1 LLWLLMAGK
10 RMTSTEIWLRLIDI
24 GELYGERM
32 VLIARRLQLEGQ
44 VDHVLL
50 TSLGLTKKQTEKF
63 FACSEHVIERSLCW
77 LGEADHHLICAD
89 SALYPAQ
96 LRAISD
102 FPGALFIKGDP
113 TVLSSAQLAVVGSR
127 AHSWYGQRWGTLFCE
142 TLAQAGL
149 TITSGLACGID
160 GIAHRAALAVQ
171 GKSVAVLGNG
181 LFEIYPR
188 RHASLASHIISGGGA
203 VVSEFSLATP
213 PWPGNFP
220 RRNRIISG
228 LSQGVFVV
236 EAMLRSGSL
245 VTAKCAVEQG
255 REVFALPGAV
265 GSPGSEGTHWLIKQ
279 GATPIT
285 AAEEILESLRYGLNW
300 LSDEPEMALYSSDQ
314 EEVALPFPELLANVG
329 DEATPVDV
337 VAERAGQPVPVTVA
351 QLLELE
357 LAGWIAAVPGGYVRL
372 RRACHVR
379 RTDVF
384 V

>member
-1 LLWLLMAGK
+1 
-10 RMTSTEIWLRLIDI
+10 MTSTEIWLRLIDI
-24 GELYGERM
+24 GELYGEKM
-32 VLIARRLQLEGQ
+32 VSIAQQLQREAHI
-44 VDHVLL
+44 DAVLL
-50 TSLGLTKKQTEKF
+50 RGLGLTQKQSNKF
-63 FACSEHVIERSLCW
+63 MSCSQQVLDRTLAW
-77 LGEADHHLICAD
+77 LDEPGNQLLCAD
-89 SALYPAQ
+89 SAQYPAQ
-96 LRAISD
+96 LRAIND
-102 FPGALFIKGDP
+102 YPGALFVKGDP
-113 TVLSSAQLAVVGSR
+113 EVLASVQLAVVGSR
-127 AHSWYGQRWGTLFCE
+127 AHSWYGQRWGKIFCE

-160 GIAHRAALAVQ
+160 GIAHRAALTAR

-181 LFEIYPR
+181 LSDIYPR
-188 RHASLASHIISGGGA
+188 RHASLAKEIISSGGA
-203 VVSEFSLATP
+203 VISEFSLATP

-228 LSQGVFVV
+228 LSKGVFVV
-236 EAMLRSGSL
+236 EAQLRSGSL
-245 VTAKCAVEQG
+245 VTAKYALEQG

-265 GSPGSEGTHWLIKQ
+265 GNPGCEGTHWLIKQ
-279 GATPIT
+279 GATPVT
-285 AAEEILESLRYGLNW
+285 AAEEILENLRYGLIW
-300 LSDEPEMALYSSDQ
+300 LPDESENRLYSLDQ

-329 DEATPVDV
+329 DEVTPVDV

-372 RRACHVR
+372 RRASHVR

>member
-1 LLWLLMAGK
+1 MAGK

-24 GELYGERM
+24 GELYGEKM
-32 VLIARRLQLEGQ
+32 VSIAQQLQREAHI
-44 VDHVLL
+44 DAVLL
-50 TSLGLTKKQTEKF
+50 RGLGLTQKQSNKF
-63 FACSEHVIERSLCW
+63 MSCSQQVLDRTLAW
-77 LGEADHHLICAD
+77 LDEPGNQLLCAD
-89 SALYPAQ
+89 SAQYPAQ
-96 LRAISD
+96 LRAIND
-102 FPGALFIKGDP
+102 YPGALFVKGDP
-113 TVLSSAQLAVVGSR
+113 EVLASVQLAVVGSR
-127 AHSWYGQRWGTLFCE
+127 AHSWYGQRWGKIFCE

-160 GIAHRAALAVQ
+160 GIAHRAALTAR

-181 LFEIYPR
+181 LSDIYPR
-188 RHASLASHIISGGGA
+188 RHASLAKEIISSGGA
-203 VVSEFSLATP
+203 VISEFSLATP

-228 LSQGVFVV
+228 LSKGVFVV
-236 EAMLRSGSL
+236 EAQLRSGSL
-245 VTAKCAVEQG
+245 VTAKYALEQG

-265 GSPGSEGTHWLIKQ
+265 GNPGCEGTHWLIKQ
-279 GATPIT
+279 GATPVT
-285 AAEEILESLRYGLNW
+285 AAEEILENLRYGLIW
-300 LSDEPEMALYSSDQ
+300 LPDESENRLYSLDQ

-329 DEATPVDV
+329 DEVTPVDV

-372 RRACHVR
+372 RRASHVR

>member
-1 LLWLLMAGK
+1 
-10 RMTSTEIWLRLIDI
+10 MTSTEIWLRLIDI

-32 VLIARRLQLEGQ
+32 VLLARRLQCESQ
-44 VDHVLL
+44 INDALL
-50 TSLGLTKKQTEKF
+50 TSFGLTQKQTEKF
-63 FACSEHVIERSLCW
+63 FACSPHVIKTSLCW
-77 LGEADHHLICAD
+77 LDEADHHLVCAD

-113 TVLSSAQLAVVGSR
+113 AILSTPQLAVVGSR
-127 AHSWYGQRWGTLFCE
+127 AHSWYGQRWGQIFCE

-181 LFEIYPR
+181 LLEVYPR
-188 RHASLASHIISGGGA
+188 RHASLASSIVGGGGA
-203 VVSEFSLATP
+203 VVSEFSLATS

-220 RRNRIISG
+220 QRNRIISG
-228 LSQGVFVV
+228 LSQGVLVV

-265 GSPGSEGTHWLIKQ
+265 GNPGCEGTHWLIKQ
-279 GATPIT
+279 GATPVT
-285 AAEEILESLRYGLNW
+285 AAEEILESLRYGPHW

-314 EEVALPFPELLANVG
+314 EDVALPFPELLANVG
-329 DEATPVDV
+329 DEVTPVDV